1 MQFYRD
7 FEIWQIG
14 NRFAE
19 GFKQRSF
26 FFAQFQ
32 NGTEYVNEISPISS
46 QNLSQMSHKY
56 LYLRFLVKI
65 SDILYNATFK
75 SSDWNKNLFL

>member
-19 GFKQRSF
+19 GFKRFCRFFDLNLVFLGIEPGTLRSKGQRVNCS
-26 FFAQFQ
+26 ATR
-32 NGTEYVNEISPISS
+32 TERAWAKKFYCLINMV
-46 QNLSQMSHKY
+46 NLSTPWPSG
-56 LYLRFLVKI
+56 
-65 SDILYNATFK
+65 
-75 SSDWNKNLFL
+75 